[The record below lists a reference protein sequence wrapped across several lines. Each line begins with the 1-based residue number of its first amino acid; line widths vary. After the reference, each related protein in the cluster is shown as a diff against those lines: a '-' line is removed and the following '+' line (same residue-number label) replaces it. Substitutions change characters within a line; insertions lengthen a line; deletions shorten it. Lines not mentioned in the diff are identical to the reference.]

1 MVDVSMPR
9 SAALRGTIKKYETG
23 DRKRECNRTVR
34 PFSFSFL
41 HLLLPLLLIPK
52 AHAQDH
58 AYTLHARLD
67 PEAHTVEGE
76 GEIVWRNES
85 RVAQDHLFVH
95 LYLNAFA
102 DEESVF
108 MRESN
113 RQLRGVR
120 FRGTGGI
127 EVTRFELADGRDLLA
142 GADDEVEE
150 NDHTQLRVP
159 LPEPVEPGASIRIRM
174 TWTST
179 LPPVFARSGYHGEF
193 HMVAQWFPKIAR
205 LEREGEWASFPYH
218 GHGEFYADFAHY
230 ALTVDVP
237 AGWDVGATGRPLET
251 SEDGDRVRRVFDA
264 ERVHDA
270 AFAAAPWFQER
281 NATHQRA
288 DGSEVRVR
296 VLFPPGFESSVRT
309 HVQVTLDGLAHY
321 GARFGE
327 YPYDVLTVIVP
338 PRGADGA
345 AGMEY
350 PMLFV
355 TAGPWFQMDG
365 LPIALH
371 DEVTAHELGHQWFQG
386 LVASNEVA
394 WPMLDEGL
402 TEWVT
407 GDLLHVRHGRAGSGI
422 EILGMA
428 IDGFELR
435 RGFALRG
442 KRTPPPGRAAYE
454 FRGSSYGRS
463 VYGRTSTVLET
474 VARTWGR
481 TRFYRA
487 LGSYARSQRFGHPKP
502 DDLFRAFDAE
512 YGSWMSRRILR
523 PALMD
528 GAIGTQR
535 VVRFEPGTT
544 TRVVVQREGIAMP
557 SHVALR
563 RGREVRRFAWPS
575 ERARMELEVDGE
587 WDAVEVDPD
596 RHNLMDPERRDD
608 AMGNAPRSPF
618 ARFVSLVQSLLGAV
632 GP

>member
-1 MVDVSMPR
+1 MSMRMRRFPLALFLAL
-9 SAALRGTIKKYETG
+9 SASA
-23 DRKRECNRTVR
+23 
-34 PFSFSFL
+34 S
-41 HLLLPLLLIPK
+41 
-52 AHAQDH
+52 AQDH

-67 PEAHTVEGE
+67 PEAHTVEGR
-76 GEIVWRNES
+76 GEIVWRNDS

-108 MRESN
+108 MRESG

-120 FRGTGGI
+120 FRGVGGI
-127 EVTRFELADGRDLLA
+127 EVTRFELEGRDLLA
-142 GADDEVEE
+142 NADDELEE

-159 LPEPVEPGASIRIRM
+159 LPSPVAPGESIEIQM
-174 TWTST
+174 AWTST
-179 LPPVFARSGYHGEF
+179 LPPVFARSGYHGDF

-205 LEREGEWASFPYH
+205 LEPDGEWASFPYH
-218 GHGEFYADFAHY
+218 GHGEFYADFARY
-230 ALTVDVP
+230 ALTVEVP
-237 AGWDVGATGRPLET
+237 TDWEVGATGRLVDE
-251 SEDGDRVRRVFDA
+251 SMEGDHVRRVFEA

-270 AFAAAPWFQER
+270 AFAAAPWFVER
-281 NATHQRA
+281 WASHTRG
-288 DGSEVRVR
+288 DGQEVRVR
-296 VLFPPGFESSVRT
+296 VLHPPGFESAVET
-309 HVQVTLDGLAHY
+309 HVEVTLEGLAHY

-327 YPYDVLTVIVP
+327 YPYDVLTVVVP

-355 TAGPWFQMDG
+355 TAGPWFAMRG

-386 LVASNEVA
+386 LVASNEVQ

-402 TEWVT
+402 TEWIT
-407 GDLLHVRHGRAGSGI
+407 GDLLRERHGEAASGI
-422 EILGMA
+422 RILGLA

-442 KRTPPPGRAAYE
+442 KQTPPPGRPAHA
-454 FRGSSYGRS
+454 FRGSAYGRS

-481 TRFYRA
+481 SRFYRA
-487 LGSYARSQRFGHPKP
+487 LGSYARSQRFGHPTP
-502 DDLFRAFDAE
+502 EDLFRAFDAE

-528 GAIGTQR
+528 GAVGSHR
-535 VVRFEPGTT
+535 VLRFEPGDT
-544 TRVVVQREGIAMP
+544 TRVVVQREGLPLP
-557 SHVALR
+557 SQVALR
-563 RGREVRRFAWPS
+563 RGGEVRRFAWPT
-575 ERARMELEVDGE
+575 ERARMELEVEGR
-587 WDAVEVDPD
+587 WDEVEVDPD
-596 RHNLMDPERRDD
+596 QHNLTDPERRDD
-608 AMGNAPRSPF
+608 ARGARPRSPF
-618 ARFVSLVQSLLGAV
+618 ARFLSLVQWLLGAV